1 MTERVVM
8 VAILTMLDQLCGVS
22 VEERILMNEVAANCA
37 QRPAP
42 EVIRENL
49 KAALDNGWVARTK
62 GLLNET
68 RWHRT
73 PAGQAALRD
82 LQG

>member
-1 MTERVVM
+1 MMERAVM
-8 VAILTMLDQLCGVS
+8 VAILTVLDQLCGVS
-22 VEERILMNEVAANCA
+22 IEERILMNEVSANCA

-42 EVIRENL
+42 ELIRENL
-49 KAALDNGWVARTK
+49 KAARENGWIAQTK

-73 PAGQAALRD
+73 TAGQAALRD